1 METNGLIMSAVLGV
15 LVGGWGIFLFRF
27 TSKMKVD

>member
-15 LVGGWGIFLFRF
+15 LVVGWGIFLFRF